1 VSLLVNLVPEKYHA
15 SRFVEIMRKLEQLV
29 RSLASGSPVI
39 GGSANS
45 VIYVN
50 SAGNVEAADADIQ
63 FNGTQLQLPVQGNTG
78 GVRIG
83 TDVDLYRSAANTL
96 TIPDSVTIT
105 GTATL
110 GSTAYLGTFVSGDII
125 YASASNT
132 LSALAK
138 GTDAEVLTLVA
149 GLPSWEAIP
158 PLAIGNAVSGGGANR
173 LLYEDASQNL
183 AASANLTFDGTT
195 LTNLGS
201 TAFGDATTDTHH
213 FRGNFFLHG
222 NAANVSCFFEGD
234 SIIAWQT
241 GTSQLG
247 RFHYANPTGSFRWT
261 NDSLTQANLTA
272 DGQLQ
277 LPQIGSSAG
286 VRLGGDVDLYRSA
299 ADTLTIPDAVTIT
312 GVTTLTTMEL
322 GHASDTTISRVSAG
336 VIAVEGNTLAFAS
349 SVTDHIN
356 DATDAHDASAIS
368 FVAAGG
374 LSGANVQ
381 AVLEELDTEKQ
392 PLDGGLTDI
401 AGLAVTDGNIIVGDG
416 ANWVAESGATA
427 RASLGLTIGTHV
439 QAWSSNL
446 DEYSAVNPTA
456 YGLTLVALAD
466 ETALEATLD
475 TLPNLTSVQGLTV
488 TLADAGADAVLGWDD
503 SAGAYENLTAT
514 EVLDII
520 KTVDGSGSGLDA
532 DLLDGNSSAFFATA
546 TGLSDHLSDTSG
558 AHAASAISFTPAG
571 TIAATDVQAAIE
583 ELDATLGTAT
593 LITVADTTDAT
604 CFPALF
610 ESATGDLAPKTD
622 GGLTYNAS
630 NGTLAATAFSGPLTG
645 NVTGNVTGDVTGNV
659 SGNAGTVTVA
669 DAGGD
674 TTTFPLLAT
683 DATGSLSPRTDAG
696 LSYNANTNALTTTTV
711 IAALTGNASTAT
723 ALQTPRT
730 IGGTSFDGTANIV
743 PATITVADTTDSTCF
758 PALFESATGDLAPKT
773 DGGLTYNASNG
784 TLAATAF
791 SGPLTGNVTGD
802 VTGNAGT
809 VTWADEAT
817 DTTCFIGFA
826 TAASGSLAPKTNA
839 NMTFNSNT
847 GVVTLASAV
856 LTTADINGGTVDGAV
871 IGGASAAAVTGTTI
885 TANTG
890 FMPDANDGAYLGQSG
905 TAFSDLFLASGA
917 VIDFAAGD
925 VTVTHSSETL
935 TVAGGTLVADDA
947 LIVSTGTSVTYNGS
961 VIPAFQVNGDSANSS
976 SLGFSRWAVGA
987 GAPFFIGAKSRGGG
1001 TVGVH
1006 GAVIDGEDLFFI
1018 IAEGS
1023 DGSAFFRAA
1032 RIHFEAEGTIS
1043 AGVVPG
1049 RVTFDTAN
1057 SAGTAT
1063 PAFRIDSAQ
1072 HLFHYA
1078 NFVSETAY
1086 SRLAFKHVSTTLA
1099 SVSGATVT
1107 ATNIIPARANLIGVN
1122 TKVTV
1127 ALGTGGGTTGYQV
1140 GDGADADRWGN
1151 ITGTSTNTDT
1161 DGNNATA
1168 DPSGGWSTA
1177 ARNVVL
1183 TANGGNFNGTGS
1195 IRVDVFYTI
1204 TEAD

>member
-368 FVAAGG
+368 VLDAGG
-374 LSGANVQ
+374 LLTATDVEAALAEIATDIDNHIADATAAHAATAVSFSPAGGIAAITVQ
-381 AVLEELDTEKQ
+381 AAIEELDTEKQ
-392 PLDGGLTDI
+392 PLDADLTAI
-401 AGLAVTDGNIIVGDG
+401 AA
-416 ANWVAESGATA
+416 
-427 RASLGLTIGTHV
+427 LTT
-439 QAWSSNL
+439 
-446 DEYSAVNPTA
+446 TA
-456 YGLTLVALAD
+456 YGRGLLELAD
-466 ETALEATLD
+466 ETALEATID
-475 TLPNLTSVQGLTV
+475 TLPNLVSVQGLTV

-503 SAGAYENLTAT
+503 SAGAYENLTAG

-520 KTVDGSGSGLDA
+520 KTVDGAGSGLDA

-546 TGLSDHLSDTSG
+546 TGLSDHLADTSD
-558 AHAASAISFTPAG
+558 AHDASAISFTPAG

-610 ESATGDLAPKTD
+610 ESATGDLGPKTD

-630 NGTLAATAFSGPLTG
+630 NGTLAATVFSGPLTG
-645 NVTGNVTGDVTGNV
+645 NVTGNV

-696 LSYNANTNALTTTTV
+696 LSYNATTNELTTTTV

-773 DGGLTYNASNG
+773 DGGITYNASNG

-791 SGPLTGNVTGD
+791 SGPLTGNVTGNLTGD
-802 VTGNAGT
+802 VTGNVSGNSGT

-817 DTTCFIGFA
+817 DTTCFVGFA

-847 GVVTLASAV
+847 GVVTFASAV
-856 LTTADINGGTVDGAV
+856 LTTADVNGGTIDGAV
-871 IGGASAAAVTGTTI
+871 IGGASAAAITGTVVTV
-885 TANTG
+885 NTSLL
-890 FMPDANDGAYLGQSG
+890 PDANDGAPLGASG

-917 VIDFAAGD
+917 VVDFDAGD
-925 VTVTHSSETL
+925 VTVTHSAGAL

-961 VIPAFQVNGDSANSS
+961 VIPGFQVNGDSANSS

-987 GAPFFIGAKSRGGG
+987 GAPFFVGAKSRGGG

-1023 DGSAFFRAA
+1023 DGSGFFRAA

-1049 RVTFDTAN
+1049 RITFDTAN

-1063 PAFRIDSAQ
+1063 PALRIDSAQ

-1086 SRLAFKHVSTTLA
+1086 SRCAFKHASTTLA

-1107 ATNIIPARANLIGVN
+1107 ATGLIPARANLVGVN

-1140 GDGADADRWGN
+1140 GDGTDADRWGT

-1168 DPSGGWSTA
+1168 DPAGTWATTA
-1177 ARNVVL
+1177 RDVVI

-1195 IRVDVFYTI
+1195 IRVDAFYTI